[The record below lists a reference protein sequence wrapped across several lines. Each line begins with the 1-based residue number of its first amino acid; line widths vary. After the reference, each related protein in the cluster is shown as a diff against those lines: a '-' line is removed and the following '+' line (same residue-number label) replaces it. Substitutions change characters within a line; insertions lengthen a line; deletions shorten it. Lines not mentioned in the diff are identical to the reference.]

1 MNVNT
6 PISLGELVDKITIL
20 QIKKEK
26 IKEET
31 KLKNINTELELLI
44 ETLKQTGLM
53 DQLVDYTLQL
63 QSVNLN
69 LWNCEDVIRDCERQK
84 LFDSNFVATAR
95 SIYKYNDQRSIIKKE
110 INLQFGSTV
119 VEEKSYSE
127 Y

>member
-1 MNVNT
+1 MNINT

-20 QIKKEK
+20 QIKKQK

-31 KLKNINTELELLI
+31 KLKNINIELELLI

-53 DQLVDYTLQL
+53 NQLVDYTLQL

-84 LFDSNFVATAR
+84 LFDSTFVETAR

-127 Y
+127 